1 MEKEAG
7 GGTSE
12 SASQREF
19 VNLGVYSNVV
29 RIAHSR
35 FEFLLD
41 FGQVTP
47 ERKEAVIRAR
57 VIMSPH
63 HAKALSKLLTQKV
76 HEYEEKNGPLGAENG
91 TDGLFDER
99 SI

>member
-1 MEKEAG
+1 MEKE
-7 GGTSE
+7 TSGNQAE
-12 SASQREF
+12 SASQREY

-29 RIAHSR
+29 RIAHSK

-63 HAKALSKLLTQKV
+63 HAKALSQLLSQKV
-76 HEYEEKNGPLGAENG
+76 HEYEEKNGQLGSGASNE
-91 TDGLFDER
+91 GLFEDR
-99 SI
+99 A